1 MQIISLIQGLWVAL
15 IILMFFVK
23 LRTGICLYVAYMI
36 LVPYMNI
43 NLGINLQW
51 NMVNTLLLVAF
62 FFSCYKG
69 KKAPISFKPFWP
81 FLFLYAAQLMEMP
94 FQHDVPFDYS
104 FNSFRLHLMS
114 YMILPFVIWNHAA
127 TDPELSGQLR
137 KTVLICICIAFGYGL
152 FLTTTDGQNPYQML
166 IMAANG
172 EEWNAGYAEVGG
184 GRMFG
189 RISSVFGHPM
199 TYGLFLGMALVY
211 VYSVRECLN
220 KYVGVVLILGII
232 AAIFLCGI
240 RSPIGALFAT
250 VLVFLLLNHKVKLM
264 IQVAIVGCLGYAI
277 ISSVPDL
284 NSYVESIFSDDK
296 SEVAGSSMEMRMEQ
310 FEGCLAEIRNNPI
323 FGKGYDW
330 VGYYE
335 TNFGDHP
342 VMLAFESLSYVVLC
356 NSGFLGV
363 VIWVVFLIRLYQSMK
378 RNVKNKETLIMVLVL
393 MAYYLAYSMITGE
406 YGYMKYFM
414 LFYTLILLEDNEV
427 RHVITSKK
435 LKY

>member
-81 FLFLYAAQLMEMP
+81 FLFLYVAQLMEMP

-104 FNSFRLHLMS
+104 FNSFRLNLMS

-172 EEWNAGYAEVGG
+172 EEWNAGYAAVGG

>member
-81 FLFLYAAQLMEMP
+81 FLFLYVAQLMEMP

-104 FNSFRLHLMS
+104 FNSFRLNLMS

-296 SEVAGSSMEMRMEQ
+296 SEVAGSSIEMRMEQ

-330 VGYYE
+330 VGYYK

>member
-81 FLFLYAAQLMEMP
+81 FLFLYVAQLMEMP

-104 FNSFRLHLMS
+104 FNSFRLNLMS

-172 EEWNAGYAEVGG
+172 EEWNAGYAAVGG

-284 NSYVESIFSDDK
+284 NSYVESIFSDDN

-330 VGYYE
+330 VGYYK

>member
-81 FLFLYAAQLMEMP
+81 FLFLYVAQLMEMP

-104 FNSFRLHLMS
+104 FNSFRLNLMS

-172 EEWNAGYAEVGG
+172 EEWNAGYAKVGE

-296 SEVAGSSMEMRMEQ
+296 SEVAGSSIEMRMEQ

-330 VGYYE
+330 VGYYK

-414 LFYTLILLEDNEV
+414 LFYTFILLEDNEV